1 LAAPLRPA
9 PWITE
14 TRPGLRRFHD
24 LRHTFATRVIAKADI
39 VRVQE
44 WMGHADIQTTR
55 KYLHYAPRP
64 DDAQLVADAFT
75 DHTPA
80 VVTSVAA

>member
-1 LAAPLRPA
+1 
-9 PWITE
+9 
-14 TRPGLRRFHD
+14 
-24 LRHTFATRVIAKADI
+24 
-39 VRVQE
+39 VQE

-75 DHTPA
+75 DNA
-80 VVTSVAA
+80 VAAQVAA

>member
-1 LAAPLRPA
+1 L
-9 PWITE
+9 
-14 TRPGLRRFHD
+14 RFHD

-75 DHTPA
+75 DNA
-80 VVTSVAA
+80 VAAQVAA